1 MPLRLI
7 VFAKAPVAGQVKTR
21 LIPRLGAQGAAQLA
35 RQLLMDT
42 LTVAQAV
49 VAALGDQAK
58 LELCGSPEPGHAA
71 WAAVTLP
78 PGCQQTSQCDGDLGQ
93 RMAQAFDR
101 AMAEGEDV
109 LLFGT
114 DGLGL
119 DSARLLQAAQALHRH
134 DAVLQPV
141 LDGGYVLLG
150 LRAHTRGAHAGL
162 FEHMPWSTA
171 RVAALTLQRLQAQG
185 WSTLVLPALR
195 DLDEPADL
203 AHRRFCTEG

>member
-21 LIPRLGAQGAAQLA
+21 LIPTLGAQGAAQLA
-35 RQLLMDT
+35 HQLLIDT
-42 LTVAQAV
+42 LTQAQTVASV
-49 VAALGDQAK
+49 LGDQVR
-58 LELCGSPEPGHAA
+58 LELCGAPGPGHPA
-71 WAAVTLP
+71 WAGIALP
-78 PGCQQTSQCDGDLGQ
+78 TACRQTSQHDGDLGQ

-171 RVAALTLQRLQAQG
+171 RVATLTLQRLQAQG
-185 WSTLVLPALR
+185 WSTLVFPALR

-203 AHRRFCTEG
+203 AHSRFRTEG